1 MNSIN
6 NRLNV
11 DLIGILAP
19 EAIPDGEYDLR
30 PVHVNRNG
38 DLVFT
43 IKYLSDFPANVTE
56 DIVAVQ
62 GYQSDL
68 KSWGF
73 EDNYSESNLRRETKL
88 IDFLDGQIIIFKPE
102 KRKTSSGYYTV
113 AKNIRLQKQNKNF
126 DSNSKLVPIPIF
138 KKNDSFGLNMDIHEF
153 ERRLKENKLVGTT
166 SSMSK
171 EAEDYPDFVIWQE
184 DEDERYL
191 YSGIVGQV
199 NNYNGVKYEVDLNKH
214 NKYLLNDAWE
224 SSEYITDDIV
234 FIPRELLE
242 RDSISLL
249 ELVKTESNTLS
260 IKATSNE
267 VDNKLNQDMHN
278 VNDTIEDN
286 ELKFMKRFKEV
297 TRNDFNLFYDEKDL
311 YNFHTAMKI
320 GSLVILSGLSGT
332 GKSKLVKAYAKALQL
347 GKEQLNFISVRPFWQ
362 DDSDLLGYADTLN
375 SIYRAGDSGLIDTL
389 IEAENNKDKLYLVC
403 FDEMNLAKVEHYFSQ
418 FLSVL
423 EMDDLENRKI
433 HLYNEDLSSRFYNSE
448 KYPATISVGTNVM
461 FVGTVNLDESTHQFS
476 DKVLDRAN
484 LISLRIL
491 PFTELSNKEYN
502 KKENIPTSPISYK
515 EYMNFKNENESK
527 KLNNIELEF
536 LWELHQKIHEVNKNI
551 GIGWRII
558 NQLNQYLCNIPEQNI
573 LRRSDAIDMQI
584 VQRIL
589 TKLRG
594 SEDQLA
600 SLIGVID
607 REQNLTDSKL
617 LELFTKYKDISN
629 FELSRNVIYQKAKEL
644 KVHGYTI

>member
-1 MNSIN
+1 
-6 NRLNV
+6 
-11 DLIGILAP
+11 
-19 EAIPDGEYDLR
+19 
-30 PVHVNRNG
+30 
-38 DLVFT
+38 
-43 IKYLSDFPANVTE
+43 
-56 DIVAVQ
+56 
-62 GYQSDL
+62 
-68 KSWGF
+68 
-73 EDNYSESNLRRETKL
+73 
-88 IDFLDGQIIIFKPE
+88 
-102 KRKTSSGYYTV
+102 
-113 AKNIRLQKQNKNF
+113 
-126 DSNSKLVPIPIF
+126 
-138 KKNDSFGLNMDIHEF
+138 
-153 ERRLKENKLVGTT
+153 
-166 SSMSK
+166 
-171 EAEDYPDFVIWQE
+171 
-184 DEDERYL
+184 
-191 YSGIVGQV
+191 
-199 NNYNGVKYEVDLNKH
+199 
-214 NKYLLNDAWE
+214 
-224 SSEYITDDIV
+224 
-234 FIPRELLE
+234 
-242 RDSISLL
+242 
-249 ELVKTESNTLS
+249 
-260 IKATSNE
+260 
-267 VDNKLNQDMHN
+267 
-278 VNDTIEDN
+278 
-286 ELKFMKRFKEV
+286 
-297 TRNDFNLFYDEKDL
+297 
-311 YNFHTAMKI
+311 
-320 GSLVILSGLSGT
+320 
-332 GKSKLVKAYAKALQL
+332 
-347 GKEQLNFISVRPFWQ
+347 
-362 DDSDLLGYADTLN
+362 
-375 SIYRAGDSGLIDTL
+375 
-389 IEAENNKDKLYLVC
+389 
-403 FDEMNLAKVEHYFSQ
+403 
-418 FLSVL
+418 
-423 EMDDLENRKI
+423 
-433 HLYNEDLSSRFYNSE
+433 
-448 KYPATISVGTNVM
+448 M

>member
-11 DLIGILAP
+11 DLIGILAT

-73 EDNYSESNLRRETKL
+73 EDNYSESNVRRETKL

-166 SSMSK
+166 SSMSN

>member
-1 MNSIN
+1 MSSIN

-73 EDNYSESNLRRETKL
+73 EDNYSESNVRRETKL

-184 DEDERYL
+184 DEDEKYL

-515 EYMNFKNENESK
+515 EYMNFKNGNESK

-573 LRRSDAIDMQI
+573 LTRSDAIDMQI

>member
-1 MNSIN
+1 MSTIN

-43 IKYLSDFPANVTE
+43 IQYLSDFPANVTE

-73 EDNYSESNLRRETKL
+73 EDNYSESNIYRETKL
-88 IDFLDGQIIIFKPE
+88 IDFLDGQIILFKPE

-126 DSNSKLVPIPIF
+126 DPNSKLVPIPVF
-138 KKNDSFGLNMDIHEF
+138 KRNDSFGLNMDIHEF

-166 SSMSK
+166 PSMSK
-171 EAEDYPDFVIWQE
+171 EDKDYPDFVIWQE
-184 DEDERYL
+184 NEEKRYL
-191 YSGIVGQV
+191 YSGIVGQA

-214 NKYLLNDAWE
+214 YKYLLNDAWE

-234 FIPRELLE
+234 FIPREMLE
-242 RDSISLL
+242 KDNISLL
-249 ELVKTESNTLS
+249 EEVKIESNAIS
-260 IKATSNE
+260 IKATGNE
-267 VDNKLNQDMHN
+267 VEDNLNKNMYT
-278 VNDTIEDN
+278 VNNTVEDN
-286 ELKFMKRFKEV
+286 ELKFINRFKEV
-297 TRNDFNLFYDEKDL
+297 ARTDFKLFYDEKDL

-347 GKEQLNFISVRPFWQ
+347 SKEQLNFISVRPFWQ
-362 DDSDLLGYADTLN
+362 DDSDLLGYADTIN

-491 PFTELSNKEYN
+491 PFTELANKEHN

-558 NQLNQYLCNIPEQNI
+558 NQLNRYLCNIPEQNI
-573 LRRSDAIDMQI
+573 LRRADAIDMQI

-607 REQNLTDSKL
+607 R
-617 LELFTKYKDISN
+617 
-629 FELSRNVIYQKAKEL
+629 
-644 KVHGYTI
+644 

>member
-73 EDNYSESNLRRETKL
+73 EDNYSESNVRRETKL

-433 HLYNEDLSSRFYNSE
+433 PLYNEDLSSRFYNSE